1 MDLLEDKLPY
11 ILVIAASAIVI
22 LSYFFNVLSE
32 RTKIP
37 SVLMLIVTGMLGR
50 YIFVYLDIDDIN
62 LMPVLE
68 VLGIVGLIFIV
79 LEAALDL
86 KLTKEKGPLIL
97 KSFLVGL
104 LGLVFTTAAIAV
116 VLQFFLEC
124 TTLQALF
131 YATPLGIISSAIVI
145 PSVHSLHP
153 YDEEFM
159 VYDSTFSDIL
169 GIMLFFAL
177 EASIA
182 AESRGQLFIEQGLN
196 VFLTI
201 VVAVIVSFLLIYVFQ
216 KITTKVK
223 LFLLVAVLILMYG
236 VGKLFHLSSLLIILI
251 FGLILNNYKLFLGG
265 KLKRYFKYPAIRRT
279 LVDFRLITFESAF
292 TVRTFFFVI
301 FGLNISVDSFLS
313 STVFLESVIILALI
327 YAVRVGVLHLVVRT
341 RYRTILTVAPRG
353 LITILLFYSIPKQ
366 VRLESFDQG
375 VLMYVI
381 IVSSLIMTF
390 GLLASNKR
398 EGLFDLDGIAE
409 EKEGQ
414 TGAEKPSA

>member
-1 MDLLEDKLPY
+1 MELLEDKLPY
-11 ILVIAASAIVI
+11 ILVIAASAIII
-22 LSYFFNVLSE
+22 LSYFYNVFSE
-32 RTKIP
+32 KTKVP

-50 YIFVYLDIDDIN
+50 YLFVYLDIEDIN

-86 KLTKEKGPLIL
+86 KLTKEKTPLIV

-104 LGLVFTTAAIAV
+104 IGLVLTTGSIAYI
-116 VLQFFLEC
+116 LQFFLEC
-124 TTLQALF
+124 GLKQALF

-145 PSVHSLHP
+145 PSVHALHP

-169 GIMLFFAL
+169 GIMLFFSL
-177 EASIA
+177 EASL
-182 AESRGQLFIEQGLN
+182 AEKSNGQLFVEQSVN
-196 VFLTI
+196 VLVTI
-201 VVAVIVSFLLIYVFQ
+201 VVAVLVSFALIYVFQ
-216 KITTKVK
+216 RITTKVK
-223 LFLLVAVLILMYG
+223 LFLLVAVLILMYA

-265 KLKRYFKYPAIRRT
+265 KLKRYFKWPSIRRT
-279 LVDFRLITFESAF
+279 LVDFRMITFESAF

-301 FGLNISVDSFLS
+301 FGLNISIDSFLN
-313 STVFLESVIILALI
+313 STVFLESVIILAAI
-327 YAVRVGVLHLVVRT
+327 YGIRMITLHLVVRKK
-341 RYRTILTVAPRG
+341 YRTILTVAPRG
-353 LITILLFYSIPKQ
+353 LITILLFYSIPEE
-366 VRLESFDQG
+366 VRIESFDEG

-381 IVSSLIMTF
+381 IVSSVIMTL
-390 GLLASNKR
+390 GLLASSKR

-409 EKEGQ
+409 ESKDKIE
-414 TGAEKPSA
+414 P